1 MGEAPTTLSPHTH
14 LWSPGPA
21 GPRRHQPCRWG
32 TQRPGIQCWR
42 SGCAAGL
49 TRWALPP
56 PPGIEAARSRSVGSR
71 GAGRGAGSA
80 FTPCTAVSPGQVWAI
95 SPSHRREHTL
105 PSTGAWGRG
114 SINPLHLLLLH
125 LDFVTHGRY
134 FSPACGGGGRGW
146 GKRAVL
152 TSLGVPPLEG
162 LHTIRYL
169 RGGRGAGLQDKRT
182 LEEVTWVRTSLVGA
196 GGGSRAGVAVGGRGV
211 QAQGVAGV
219 SGSACAPWRPL
230 PGRTGGPQLSWEL

>member
-21 GPRRHQPCRWG
+21 GPRRCQPCRWG
-32 TQRPGIQCWR
+32 TQRSGTQCWR
-42 SGCAAGL
+42 SGCAAAL

-56 PPGIEAARSRSVGSR
+56 PPGIGAARSRSVGSR

-95 SPSHRREHTL
+95 SPSHRREH
-105 PSTGAWGRG
+105 
-114 SINPLHLLLLH
+114 NPAIHRCMGPWFHKPPAPAPLH

-134 FSPACGGGGRGW
+134 SSPACGGGGRGW

-169 RGGRGAGLQDKRT
+169 RGGCGAGLQDKRT

-211 QAQGVAGV
+211 QAQGAAGV
-219 SGSACAPWRPL
+219 SGSSCAPWRPL
-230 PGRTGGPQLSWEL
+230 PGRTGAPQLSWEL